1 MKTTMR
7 YLFLT
12 LALLLAVCLLA
23 ACGEKGE
30 ATQSAITS
38 VTINAS
44 GSKISVKAVLTEG
57 DLETYRNADQYNQ
70 KLYLMAMEPGET
82 TKDLPG
88 KQPVAQTSMSASPSF
103 SLDTYAQDNLE
114 AHSRLHCAYVVT
126 AYSKLTKDYQ
136 IITPVPVY
144 VSNVS
149 KIAENTQDF
158 PKAASIKGLHV
169 SVSSDAAHLGVA
181 HAVLELDPS
190 KLILDGYSDKAISYV
205 YDGQTY
211 YLDRGALEALDKQ
224 VKEYSAQG
232 CIVYLRLRMCTSPKD
247 ANSLVSCLYANNGV
261 DLTNGKRAYAIWM
274 DDEQS
279 ATLMTGFL
287 DFITARY
294 TNPEG
299 THGFC
304 GALIIGRSVNES
316 FHNHFAGTAAMAQTN
331 DDDFYLKYVDRYHAL
346 VRLAHSTLKSHYAQG
361 RVYVSVSDNLNDPK
375 DKDITTGQNVC
386 WTTERFLKTF
396 DDTARGGG
404 NFDWNVAISA
414 YGYSN
419 AEPLWSEKNAN
430 PLVLSPSHLEDFSW
444 IMMPE
449 HYYNGARRQTIVSDF
464 EIAPGDDPITQAASY
479 AYAYYKTL
487 ESEHVDALIY
497 SAHTDKQSL
506 FSGSGLRDPNVKG
519 DMEDADHR
527 VIYNVF
533 RTIDTKDTSYLDAM
547 SLSSRIPGWA
557 SLYEKQSAKAAT
569 RKFVTGAD
577 SFDTPTSKG
586 ELMFSFTDGTT
597 DGFMPD
603 NSVSYLELRKN
614 AELGYPVLCA
624 KLDRTSSNTFMG
636 ISNTTLR
643 GSDLKGAKFISVSLN
658 AAVDSETPVH
668 VKLRLVKQGST
679 NLAAGDPQVVYEDV
693 VEVSV
698 NKWQTV
704 YFDVSEFAALVDGN
718 DPITF
723 SVQVKV
729 PDLAK
734 DGKCELMVD
743 RVQVYGNMGI
753 QAYEWIIIVVSI
765 IAVIGLIV
773 GLVYL
778 LYRKY
783 GAPNI
788 IANIFWNASKGKIRL
803 RRFQRDPD
811 AMR

>member
-12 LALLLAVCLLA
+12 LAMLLAICLLT
-23 ACGEKGE
+23 ACSGNGEITE
-30 ATQSAITS
+30 SAVTS
-38 VTINAS
+38 VTVNAN

-57 DLETYRNADQYNQ
+57 ELETYRNADQYNQ

-88 KQPVAQTSMSASPSF
+88 KQPVAETSLSASASF
-103 SLDTYAQDNLE
+103 SLDTYAKDNLE
-114 AHSRLHCAYVVT
+114 AHSRLHCAYAVAV
-126 AYSKLTKDYQ
+126 YSKLTKDYQ
-136 IITPVPVY
+136 VVTTSPVY

-149 KIAENTQDF
+149 KIAENTQAF

-190 KLILDGYSDKAISYV
+190 ELILAGYSDKAVSYV

-211 YLDRGALEALDKQ
+211 YLDRGALETLDKQ

-261 DLTNGKRAYAIWM
+261 DLANGKRAYAIWM

-279 ATLMTGFL
+279 AALMTGFL

-294 TNPEG
+294 TDPEG

-316 FHNHFAGTAAMAQTN
+316 LNNHFAGGATSEEFLN
-331 DDDFYLKYVDRYHAL
+331 DYVKRYHAL

-361 RVYVSVSDNLNDPK
+361 RVYVSVSDNLRDLQ
-375 DKDITTGQNVC
+375 DKDITSGQGVN
-386 WTTERFLKTF
+386 WTTERFL
-396 DDTARGGG
+396 TAFNTVAVDSG

-430 PLVLSPSHLEDFSW
+430 SQILSPAHLEDFTW
-444 IMMPE
+444 IMLPE

-464 EIAPGDDPITQAASY
+464 EIAPGNDAITQAASY

-487 ESEHVDALIY
+487 ESEYVDALIY
-497 SAHTDKQSL
+497 SAHTDKQGL
-506 FSGSGLRDPNVKG
+506 FSGSGLRDPNVKV
-519 DMEDADHR
+519 DMEDKDHR
-527 VIYNVF
+527 AIYNVF

-547 SLSSRIPGWA
+547 SLRSLIPGW
-557 SLYEKQSAKAAT
+557 SELYDKQSAKAAT
-569 RKFVTGAD
+569 RQFVTGAED
-577 SFDTPTSKG
+577 FETPTTKS
-586 ELMFSFTDGTT
+586 EVMFNFTDGTT
-597 DGFMPD
+597 DNFLPD
-603 NSVSYLELRKN
+603 NSISYLELRKD
-614 AELGYPVLCA
+614 AQLGYPVLCA
-624 KLDRTSSNTFMG
+624 KLNRPSPNTYMG

-643 GSDLKGAKFISVSLN
+643 GSDVKGAKFISISLN

-668 VKLRLVKQGST
+668 VKLRLVKQGAT

-693 VEVSV
+693 VQVSV

-723 SVQVKV
+723 SIQIKV

-753 QAYEWIIIVVSI
+753 QAYEWVIIVVSI

-803 RRFQRDPD
+803 RRFQKEPKATR
-811 AMR
+811 